1 MTNKQHIVLNDLP
14 QKDNELLIG
23 GHSVSEFSQQT
34 DFKPCYVYDL
44 DATESH
50 INALRQI
57 LPAGIKIHYA
67 VKANPHPEIVKKML
81 TLTDGLDV
89 SSIGEINRVFM
100 AGADPDNIGF
110 SGPGKSQSDINSAV
124 STGITIHL
132 ESKSEFQ
139 RVLAASQSSGKQ
151 AKVAIRINPDF
162 ELKSSGLKMSGGA
175 NPFGVDE
182 ELAPELINTIQ
193 QSDVDFRGFHVFT
206 GSQNLNTENIIQA
219 QDKTIKLM
227 IRLSEIAG
235 GIPDLINI
243 GGGFGIP
250 YFAGDSALDIQA
262 ISNNLTKNLSLLRQH
277 RDDSQITLELGRYLI
292 GASGY
297 YICQVI
303 EKKISRKK
311 TFIVVNGGMHHHL
324 AASGNLGQIIRKNY
338 PICVGNNLTSDKTE
352 KVTIVGPLCTPLDI
366 LADEIELPVINE
378 GDSIVVFQSGAYG
391 FSASPQLF
399 LSHIAPKELIIGNG
413 AIYV

>member
-1 MTNKQHIVLNDLP
+1 
-14 QKDNELLIG
+14 
-23 GHSVSEFSQQT
+23 
-34 DFKPCYVYDL
+34 
-44 DATESH
+44 
-50 INALRQI
+50 
-57 LPAGIKIHYA
+57 
-67 VKANPHPEIVKKML
+67 
-81 TLTDGLDV
+81 
-89 SSIGEINRVFM
+89 
-100 AGADPDNIGF
+100 PDNIGF

-219 QDKTIKLM
+219 QDKTINLM